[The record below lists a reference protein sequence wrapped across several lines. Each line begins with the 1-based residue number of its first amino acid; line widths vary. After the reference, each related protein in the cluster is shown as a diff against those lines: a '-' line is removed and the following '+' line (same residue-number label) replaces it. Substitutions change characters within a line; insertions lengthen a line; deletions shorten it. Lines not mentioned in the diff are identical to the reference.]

1 MGLIKKPSEIAPK
14 STISVL
20 VYGEPGIGKTTIAC
34 SAPNPVLFDYDGG
47 VQRINGAHQVP
58 TLQPTSW
65 EDTNAAIEE
74 IEREMP
80 EVQTIVIDTA
90 GKMLTFM
97 EDYIKV
103 KNPKMKQF
111 DGSLSIKGFGV
122 RKQMFVDFINRL
134 SMMGKN
140 VIFVAH
146 EKEEKRGDEWVKR
159 PEIGGS
165 SAADL
170 IKELDLV
177 GYMRAIGKQRTIAFN
192 PTENYYAKN
201 TCSLPEIEALP
212 VTVDENGEA
221 VGTNNYFSLVVDK
234 YNAFQLAKQKKT
246 ADYAELMDVIE
257 GMITE
262 CKDADTL
269 NEVLGKIGNIEH
281 IYNSKLIAGRMLN
294 KKASELGLKFDKLTK
309 HYVNA

>member
-1 MGLIKKPSEIAPK
+1 MGLIKQPSEIAPK

-34 SAPNPVLFDYDGG
+34 SAPNAVLFDYDGG

-65 EDTNAAIEE
+65 EDTNTAIEE

-90 GKMLTFM
+90 GKML
-97 EDYIKV
+97 DYMSAFIIKN
-103 KNPKMKQF
+103 NPKMKKF
-111 DGSLSIKGFGV
+111 DGSLSIQGYGL
-122 RKQMFVDFINRL
+122 RKAMFSDFIKRL
-134 SMMGKN
+134 SIMGKN

-146 EKEEKRGDEWVKR
+146 EKEEKRNEEWVKR

-177 GYMRAIGKQRTIAFN
+177 GYMRAIGKERTIAFN
-192 PTENYYAKN
+192 PTEAYYAKN
-201 TCSLPEIEALP
+201 TCCLPEITTIP
-212 VTVDENGEA
+212 VIVDETGEA
-221 VGTNNYFSLVVDK
+221 IGVNNFFTQVVDT
-234 YNAFQLAKQKKT
+234 YNVYQLAKQQKT
-246 ADYAELMDVIE
+246 TEYAELMDVIK
-257 GMITE
+257 GMIEE
-262 CKDADTL
+262 CTDDETL
-269 NEVLGKIGNIEH
+269 NEVLGKLAKVEH
-281 IYNSKLIAGRMLN
+281 IYNSKLISGRLLN
-294 KKASELGLKFDKLTK
+294 NKAKELGYKFDKLTK
-309 HYVNA
+309 SYVKA

>member
-1 MGLIKKPSEIAPK
+1 
-14 STISVL
+14 
-20 VYGEPGIGKTTIAC
+20 
-34 SAPNPVLFDYDGG
+34 
-47 VQRINGAHQVP
+47 
-58 TLQPTSW
+58 
-65 EDTNAAIEE
+65 
-74 IEREMP
+74 
-80 EVQTIVIDTA
+80 
-90 GKMLTFM
+90 
-97 EDYIKV
+97 
-103 KNPKMKQF
+103 
-111 DGSLSIKGFGV
+111 
-122 RKQMFVDFINRL
+122 
-134 SMMGKN
+134 
-140 VIFVAH
+140 
-146 EKEEKRGDEWVKR
+146 
-159 PEIGGS
+159 
-165 SAADL
+165 
-170 IKELDLV
+170 
-177 GYMRAIGKQRTIAFN
+177 MRAIGKQRTIAFN

-294 KKASELGLKFDKLTK
+294 KKASELGFKFDKLTK
-309 HYVNA
+309 QYVNA

>member
-14 STISVL
+14 STITVL

-34 SAPNPVLFDYDGG
+34 SAPNAVLFDYDGG

-65 EDTNAAIEE
+65 EDTAAAIEE

-90 GKMLTFM
+90 GKML
-97 EDYIKV
+97 DYMTAFIIKH
-103 KNPKMKQF
+103 NPKMKKF
-111 DGSLSIKGFGV
+111 DGSLALQGYGL
-122 RKQMFVDFINRL
+122 RKQMFTDFINKL
-134 SMMGKN
+134 AISGKN

-146 EKEEKRGDEWVKR
+146 EKEEKRGEEWVKR

-192 PTENYYAKN
+192 PTEAYYAKN
-201 TCSLPEIEALP
+201 TCSLPEVEVIP
-212 VTVDENGEA
+212 VVVDENGQA
-221 VGTNNYFSLVVDK
+221 IGQNAYFTKVIEK
-234 YNAFQLAKQKKT
+234 YNSYQLDKQKKT
-246 ADYAELMDVIE
+246 AEYAELMDVIVA
-257 GMITE
+257 MIDE
-262 CKDADTL
+262 CTDADTL
-269 NEVLGKIGNIEH
+269 NEVKDKLAKVEH
-281 IYNSKLIAGRMLN
+281 IYNSKLVAGRKLN
-294 KKASELGLKFDKLTK
+294 DKAKELGFKYDKLTNS
-309 HYVNA
+309 YVNA

>member
-262 CKDADTL
+262 CADADTL
-269 NEVLGKIGNIEH
+269 NEVLGKLGNIEH

-294 KKASELGLKFDKLTK
+294 KKASELGFKFDKLTK
-309 HYVNA
+309 QYVNA

>member
-257 GMITE
+257 GMIVE
-262 CKDADTL
+262 CKDAETL
-269 NEVLGKIGNIEH
+269 NEVLGKLGTIEH

-294 KKASELGLKFDKLTK
+294 KKASELGFKFDKLSK
-309 HYVNA
+309 AYVNA

>member
-269 NEVLGKIGNIEH
+269 NEVLGKLGNIEH

-294 KKASELGLKFDKLTK
+294 KKASELGFKFDKLTK
-309 HYVNA
+309 QYVNA

>member
-257 GMITE
+257 GMIAE
-262 CKDADTL
+262 CADADTL
-269 NEVLGKIGNIEH
+269 NEVLGKLGNIEH

-294 KKASELGLKFDKLTK
+294 KKASELGFKFDKLTK

>member
-58 TLQPTSW
+58 TLQPQSW

-97 EDYIKV
+97 EDYIKI
-103 KNPKMKQF
+103 KNPKMKQY

-134 SMMGKN
+134 SLMGKN

-159 PEIGGS
+159 PEISGS

-177 GYMRAIGKQRTIAFN
+177 GYMRAVGKQRTIAFN

-201 TCSLPEIEALP
+201 TCSLPEIEAIP
-212 VTVDENGEA
+212 VTVDEKGEA
-221 VGTNNYFSLVVDK
+221 VGSNNYFTLVVDK
-234 YNAFQLAKQKKT
+234 NNAYQLAKQKKT
-246 ADYAELMDVIE
+246 ADYAELMNVIKE
-257 GMITE
+257 MIEE
-262 CKDADTL
+262 CKDTDTL
-269 NEVLGKIGNIEH
+269 NKVLAKVGNVEH
-281 IYNSKLIAGRMLN
+281 IYNSKLIAGRLLN
-294 KKASELGLKFDKLTK
+294 KKATELGCKYDKLSK
-309 HYVNA
+309 AYVNA

>member
-294 KKASELGLKFDKLTK
+294 KKASELGFKFDKLTK

>member
-1 MGLIKKPSEIAPK
+1 MGLIKQPSEIAPK

-34 SAPNPVLFDYDGG
+34 SAPNAVLFDYDGG

-90 GKMLTFM
+90 GKMLDFM
-97 EDYIKV
+97 SAYIMKT
-103 KNPKMKQF
+103 NPKMKQF
-111 DGSLSIKGFGV
+111 DGSLTQKGYGV
-122 RKQMFVDFINRL
+122 RKQMFIDFIKRL
-134 SMMGKN
+134 SISGKN

-146 EKEEKRGDEWVKR
+146 EKEEKRGEEWVKR

-192 PTENYYAKN
+192 PTEAYYAKN
-201 TCSLPEIEALP
+201 TCNLPEIEAIP
-212 VTVDENGEA
+212 VVVDENGEA
-221 VGTNNYFSLVVDK
+221 SGTNVYFTNVIAK
-234 YNAFQLAKQKKT
+234 YNQYQLDKQQKT
-246 ADYAELMDVIE
+246 SEYAELKEVIE
-257 GMITE
+257 SMIAE
-262 CKDADTL
+262 CTDADTL
-269 NEVLGKIGNIEH
+269 NEVYAKLDKIEH
-281 IYNSKLIAGRMLN
+281 IYNSKLIAGRLLN
-294 KKASELGLKFDKLTK
+294 QKAKALNMKFDKLAK
-309 HYVNA
+309 AYVIA

>member
-140 VIFVAH
+140 VFFVAH

-294 KKASELGLKFDKLTK
+294 KKASELGFKFDKLTK
-309 HYVNA
+309 QYVNA

>member
-14 STISVL
+14 GTISVL

-58 TLQPTSW
+58 TLQPQSW

-134 SMMGKN
+134 SIMGKN

-146 EKEEKRGDEWVKR
+146 EKEEKRGEEWVKR

-221 VGTNNYFSLVVDK
+221 VGTNNYFSLVADK
-234 YNAFQLAKQKKT
+234 YNAFQLAKQQKT
-246 ADYAELMDVIE
+246 ADYAELMNVIE
-257 GMITE
+257 GMIEECTDTE
-262 CKDADTL
+262 TL
-269 NEVLGKIGNIEH
+269 NEVLAKLGGVEH
-281 IYNSKLIAGRMLN
+281 IYNSKLIAGRLLN
-294 KKASELGLKFDKLTK
+294 KKATELGCKYDKLSK
-309 HYVNA
+309 AYVNA

>member
-246 ADYAELMDVIE
+246 ADYAELMDVIG

-269 NEVLGKIGNIEH
+269 NEVLGKLGNIEH

-294 KKASELGLKFDKLTK
+294 KKASELGFKFDKLTK

>member
-246 ADYAELMDVIE
+246 ADYAELMDVIQ

-294 KKASELGLKFDKLTK
+294 KKASELGFKFDKLTK
-309 HYVNA
+309 QYVNA

>member
-294 KKASELGLKFDKLTK
+294 KKASELGFKFDKLTK
-309 HYVNA
+309 QYVNA

>member
-221 VGTNNYFSLVVDK
+221 VGTNNYFSLVVNK

-294 KKASELGLKFDKLTK
+294 KKASELGFKFDKLTK
-309 HYVNA
+309 QYVNA

>member
-1 MGLIKKPSEIAPK
+1 MGLIKQPNEIAPK

-34 SAPNPVLFDYDGG
+34 SAPNAVLFDYDGG

-90 GKMLTFM
+90 GKML
-97 EDYIKV
+97 DYISAYIIKN
-103 KNPKMKQF
+103 NPKMKKF
-111 DGSLSIKGFGV
+111 DGSLSLQGYGV
-122 RKQMFVDFINRL
+122 RKTMFSDFIKRL
-134 SMMGKN
+134 SLMGKN

-177 GYMRAIGKQRTIAFN
+177 GYMRAIGKERTIAFN
-192 PTENYYAKN
+192 PTEAYYAKN
-201 TCSLPEIEALP
+201 TCCLPEVTGIP
-212 VTVDENGEA
+212 VIVDENGEA
-221 VGTNNYFSLVVDK
+221 VGENNFFVKVVDA
-234 YNAFQLAKQKKT
+234 YHNYQLAKQQKT
-246 ADYAELMDVIE
+246 SEYAELMDVIK
-257 GMITE
+257 GMVEE
-262 CKDADTL
+262 CTDAETL
-269 NEVLGKIGNIEH
+269 NEVYNKIVGIEH
-281 IYNSKLIAGRMLN
+281 IYNSKILSGRLLN
-294 KKASELGLKFDKLTK
+294 NKAKELGYKFDKLAK
-309 HYVNA
+309 AYVAA